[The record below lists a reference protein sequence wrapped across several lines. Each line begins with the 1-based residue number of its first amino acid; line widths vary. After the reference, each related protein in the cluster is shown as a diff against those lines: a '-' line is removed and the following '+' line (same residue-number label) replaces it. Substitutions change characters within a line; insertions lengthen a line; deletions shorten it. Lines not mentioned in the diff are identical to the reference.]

1 MPRRRLIHEDLTRSV
16 IGAFYEVYN
25 VLGFGF
31 LEHIYIP
38 ALEHE
43 LRARGHRIAREV
55 WVTVFFKGMVMGK
68 QRLDMVVDEK
78 LVVEVK
84 STYDLRSG
92 ALRQLHN
99 YLCATH
105 LQVGL
110 FLHFALSPSSIG
122 WSPRA
127 RRPDQFDPMFP
138 LNPCETCI
146 WMAAKRPATQPF
158 GPTETASR

>member
-1 MPRRRLIHEDLTRSV
+1 MGVSRLYAMPRRRLIHEELSESG
-16 IGAFYEVYN
+16 IGSFYEVYN

-31 LEHIYIP
+31 LEHIYVP

-43 LRARGHRIAREV
+43 LRARGHQIARE
-55 WVTVFFKGMVMGK
+55 VTVFFKGMVMAK

-84 STYDLRSG
+84 STYDLRPG

-99 YLCATH
+99 YLCAIH

-110 FLHFALSPSSIG
+110 FLHF
-122 WSPRA
+122 
-127 RRPDQFDPMFP
+127 RPEPKFYRMVS
-138 LNPCETCI
+138 TCPPI
-146 WMAAKRPATQPF
+146 
-158 GPTETASR
+158 

>member
-1 MPRRRLIHEDLTRSV
+1 M
-16 IGAFYEVYN
+16 
-25 VLGFGF
+25 
-31 LEHIYIP
+31 
-38 ALEHE
+38 
-43 LRARGHRIAREV
+43 
-55 WVTVFFKGMVMGK
+55 TVFFKGMVMGK

-110 FLHFALSPSSIG
+110 FLHF
-122 WSPRA
+122 
-127 RRPDQFDPMFP
+127 
-138 LNPCETCI
+138 
-146 WMAAKRPATQPF
+146 
-158 GPTETASR
+158 GPEPGVAPI

>member
-84 STYDLRSG
+84 STYDLRPG

-110 FLHFALSPSSIG
+110 FLHFGPEPKFYRMVS
-122 WSPRA
+122 A
-127 RRPDQFDPMFP
+127 RP
-138 LNPCETCI
+138 
-146 WMAAKRPATQPF
+146 
-158 GPTETASR
+158 PTGSV

>member
-1 MPRRRLIHEDLTRSV
+1 MCHDCEACHADDLSTKTSHDPLSEHSTRFTTSLV
-16 IGAFYEVYN
+16 S
-25 VLGFGF
+25 GF

-110 FLHFALSPSSIG
+110 FLHFGPEPKFYRMVS
-122 WSPRA
+122 A
-127 RRPDQFDPMFP
+127 RP
-138 LNPCETCI
+138 
-146 WMAAKRPATQPF
+146 
-158 GPTETASR
+158 PTGSV

>member
-1 MPRRRLIHEDLTRSV
+1 MPRRQLIHEELTKSV

-84 STYDLRSG
+84 STYDLRPG

-110 FLHFALSPSSIG
+110 FLHFGPEPKFYRMVSTRPIKS
-122 WSPRA
+122 A
-127 RRPDQFDPMFP
+127 RS
-138 LNPCETCI
+138 
-146 WMAAKRPATQPF
+146 AV
-158 GPTETASR
+158 SV

>member
-25 VLGFGF
+25 VLGFGS

-92 ALRQLHN
+92 RPSATSQLPVRDALTGRLVS
-99 YLCATH
+99 A
-105 LQVGL
+105 
-110 FLHFALSPSSIG
+110 FWP
-122 WSPRA
+122 
-127 RRPDQFDPMFP
+127 
-138 LNPCETCI
+138 
-146 WMAAKRPATQPF
+146 
-158 GPTETASR
+158 

>member
-99 YLCATH
+99 YLCAKH

-110 FLHFALSPSSIG
+110 FLHFGPEPKFYRMVS
-122 WSPRA
+122 A
-127 RRPDQFDPMFP
+127 RP
-138 LNPCETCI
+138 
-146 WMAAKRPATQPF
+146 
-158 GPTETASR
+158 PTGSV